1 MKTIIIAFALILSP
15 FFVYGAGQIVPD
27 IKSWDFKAVIQTED
41 SKSIKV
47 YRFDDVEKKTSCYI
61 TYFSGWTNGNQTG
74 ISCVK

>member
-1 MKTIIIAFALILSP
+1 MKTIIISALILSP

-41 SKSIKV
+41 GKSIKV
-47 YRFDDVEKKTSCYI
+47 YRFDDTEKKTSCYI
-61 TYFSGWTNGNQTG
+61 SYFQGWTNGSNTD